1 MPSPSSPLPLPMADF
16 SSVPVVEVDKF
27 NIDKHM
33 DGMTRAVQQ
42 VSFLIPPYLSNQN
55 QNHLNPNQQGL
66 LPGGG
71 L

>member
-1 MPSPSSPLPLPMADF
+1 MPSPSSSLTLPMADF

-42 VSFLIPPYLSNQN
+42 VSFLLPSYLVIQN